1 MPIIN
6 YPVFVY
12 RGAGLEF
19 EVYQDRIEVTSR
31 KRLRQQTITHPLARI
46 TRVEVKGAPAQ
57 LHLMLDDGATTAY
70 PLSGHGAAARDAI
83 MRLMSS
89 VDR

>member
-1 MPIIN
+1 MSVGN

-31 KRLRQQTITHPLARI
+31 KRLKHRTVTHPLAHI
-46 TRVEVKGAPAQ
+46 IRVEVKGAPA
-57 LHLMLDDGATTAY
+57 HLYLIMDDGSTAAY
-70 PLSGHGAAARDAI
+70 QLSGHGAAARDAI
-83 MRLMSS
+83 MRLL
-89 VDR
+89 

>member
-1 MPIIN
+1 MSVYN

-31 KRLRQQTITHPLARI
+31 KRLRHQTITYPLARI
-46 TRVEVKGAPAQ
+46 AQVGVKGAPAQ
-57 LHLMLDDGATTAY
+57 LHLTLDDGTTAAY
-70 PLSGHGAAARDAI
+70 PLSGHVAAARDAI
-83 MRLMSS
+83 MRLL
-89 VDR
+89 